1 MTNRKLATWK
11 SVLIS
16 ALVTVAASLAIFVL
30 SVKSGE
36 AGDCKPN
43 QSDGQCGLSSFVGF
57 FDGVIG
63 AGVVL
68 LGGGIYIVV
77 ILVRKRLEAKS
88 LHRQETTLN
97 D

>member
-1 MTNRKLATWK
+1 MSNRKLATWK

-16 ALVTVAASLAIFVL
+16 ALVTVAASFTIFVL
-30 SVKSGE
+30 SAKSGE

-43 QSDGQCGLSSFVGF
+43 ERDGQCGLSTFVGF
-57 FDGVIG
+57 VDGVIG
-63 AGVVL
+63 AGVIL

-77 ILVRKRLEAKS
+77 TLIRKRSEVKS
-88 LHRQETTLN
+88 LNRQETTLN

>member
-1 MTNRKLATWK
+1 MSNRKLATWK
-11 SVLIS
+11 SVMIW
-16 ALVTVAASLAIFVL
+16 ALVIVAVSITILVL
-30 SVKSGE
+30 SVESGK

-43 QSDGQCGLSSFVGF
+43 ERDGQCGLSTFVGF
-57 FDGVIG
+57 VDGAIG

-68 LGGGIYIVV
+68 LGGCTYIVV
-77 ILVRKRLEAKS
+77 ILVRKRLETKS

>member
-1 MTNRKLATWK
+1 MTSRRLATWK

-16 ALVTVAASLAIFVL
+16 ALVAVAVSITIFIL
-30 SVKSGE
+30 SAKSGK

-43 QSDGQCGLSSFVGF
+43 EIDGQCGLSTFVGF
-57 FDGVIG
+57 IEGVIG

-68 LGGGIYIVV
+68 LGGGTYIVV

>member
-1 MTNRKLATWK
+1 MSNRKIATWK

-16 ALVTVAASLAIFVL
+16 ALVTVAASITIFVL
-30 SVKSGE
+30 SAKSGK

-43 QSDGQCGLSSFVGF
+43 ERDGQCGLSTFVGF
-57 FDGVIG
+57 VDAVIG

-68 LGGGIYIVV
+68 LGGGTYIV
-77 ILVRKRLEAKS
+77 ITLVRKRSEAKS
-88 LHRQETTLN
+88 LHRQTTLN

>member
-1 MTNRKLATWK
+1 MIDRKLPTWK

-16 ALVTVAASLAIFVL
+16 ALVTLTASITIFAL
-30 SVKSGE
+30 SVKNGQ
-36 AGDCKPN
+36 AGDCKQN

-68 LGGGIYIVV
+68 LGGGTYIVV
-77 ILVRKRLEAKS
+77 VLVRKRFEAKS